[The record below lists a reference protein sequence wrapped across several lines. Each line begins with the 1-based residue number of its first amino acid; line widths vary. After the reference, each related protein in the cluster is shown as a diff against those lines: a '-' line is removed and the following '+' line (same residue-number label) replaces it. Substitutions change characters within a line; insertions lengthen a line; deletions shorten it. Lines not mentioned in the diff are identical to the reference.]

1 MSTEICYVINEKD
14 FSLNLLHAAQVNSSA
29 LQFLLQSN
37 LFFSLHNIQSTSI
50 VISWQISSVR
60 L

>member
-14 FSLNLLHAAQVNSSA
+14 FSLNLLHAVQVNSSA
-29 LQFLLQSN
+29 LQFLRQSN
-37 LFFSLHNIQSTSI
+37 LFFLYF
-50 VISWQISSVR
+50 

>member
-14 FSLNLLHAAQVNSSA
+14 FSLNLLRAVQVNSSA

-37 LFFSLHNIQSTSI
+37 LFFSP
-50 VISWQISSVR
+50 
-60 L
+60 

>member
-37 LFFSLHNIQSTSI
+37 LFFFSITSSQQALLYHGKSL
-50 VISWQISSVR
+50 